1 MRFETTI
8 DRFGRIV
15 LPKEIRDDLGLEPGA
30 VVAVEEQGEAIL
42 LKPLRDEPGLVR
54 KGPVLVYTG
63 KARGDILGAVRSVRE
78 GRLRRIRKGAGK

>member
-30 VVAVEEQGEAIL
+30 VVAVEEQGESIL

-54 KGPVLVYTG
+54 KGPVLVHTG
-63 KARGDILGAVRSVRE
+63 KARGDILGAVRAVRE